1 MKGYIG
7 KKWKR
12 CKSVPRVGAS
22 IPMELEGAISAPWCV
37 HQLGRCPHCIVWE
50 FVCVCVCV
58 QSFSRV
64 QLFVTPYSPPGSSV
78 HGILQARKLEWV
90 AITSSRGSSQPRDQ
104 TCIFCDSCIGR
115 LILHHWATWEAQIL
129 GTFHY
134 VGMIDE
140 TTGHWWLNSLLSPS
154 PLPGRLGFGAESSK
168 HLIKSWPF
176 WPPLSWSFLQVPS
189 PVISLAHKRC
199 SSL

>member
-1 MKGYIG
+1 MCAVSTLTTATLCSWSWRRY
-7 KKWKR
+7 WR
-12 CKSVPRVGAS
+12 
-22 IPMELEGAISAPWCV
+22 E
-37 HQLGRCPHCIVWE
+37 
-50 FVCVCVCV
+50 
-58 QSFSRV
+58 SFF
-64 QLFVTPYSPPGSSV
+64 LVTQPCLTLCNTVDSSPPGSSV

-104 TCIFCDSCIGR
+104 TCTFCDSCIGR

-140 TTGHWWLNSLLSPS
+140 ITGHWWLNSLLSPS

-176 WPPLSWSFLQVPS
+176 RPPLSWSFLQVPS